1 MDEWIA
7 RYGRFMRRRSG
18 MAKKESAELT
28 ANEVREDVATALSFE
43 EAMDRLERI
52 VSQLESSDVP
62 LETAI
67 ELYQEGIALSRLCGQ
82 KLEQVE
88 RRIEM
93 LVEDENGLQRKPFA
107 PMREESGADKGE

>member
-1 MDEWIA
+1 MANLNERPEAEEKAKTGDGDIA
-7 RYGRFMRRRSG
+7 
-18 MAKKESAELT
+18 LT
-28 ANEVREDVATALSFE
+28 FE

-52 VSQLESSDVP
+52 VSQLESTEVP

-67 ELYQEGIALSRLCGQ
+67 ELYQEGIALSRLCGM

-107 PMREESGADKGE
+107 PGHEESGAE

>member
-1 MDEWIA
+1 MGTNAETNAAGDKQTPGGA
-7 RYGRFMRRRSG
+7 
-18 MAKKESAELT
+18 ESAI
-28 ANEVREDVATALSFE
+28 SFE
-43 EAMDRLERI
+43 EAMERLERI
-52 VSQLESSDVP
+52 VARLENSDVP

-67 ELYQEGIALSRLCGQ
+67 ELYREGMALSRICGQ

-107 PMREESGADKGE
+107 PVREEFSADKGE